1 MKNLFILLFLMIV
14 SSSKIF
20 GQNTICQIT
29 VVNQDIGANLVVEYD
44 NGEIIK
50 LKTSFSE
57 KQIKSIDS
65 YGNSEFVLILIE
77 PISNYSEYII
87 NGAFKL
93 QNEWIQDYQD
103 RGYFKINTGL
113 SCTHISSMKI
123 KDEQNLSVE
132 YDTTTTFDEHFK
144 TKTNLILGKHSLFEE
159 KTKLHHGFTM
169 YGKGTKLREAV
180 EHSPRKNHNK
190 I

>member
-1 MKNLFILLFLMIV
+1 MKNLFLLLFLMMV
-14 SSSKIF
+14 SSTKLL
-20 GQNTICQIT
+20 GQNSIYQVT
-29 VVNQDIGANLVVEYD
+29 VVNQDKGANLIVEYD
-44 NGEIIK
+44 NGEIIN
-50 LKTSFSE
+50 LKTRFNE

-65 YGNSEFVLILIE
+65 YGNSEFVLIMIE
-77 PISNYSEYII
+77 PFSNYSEYMI

-123 KDEQNLSVE
+123 KDEQSLSVE
-132 YDTTTTFDEHFK
+132 YETTTTFDGYFK

-180 EHSPRKNHNK
+180 EHSPRQNYSE